1 MVMKKAWLI
10 IKSTFWLMMI
20 VAFGFLIVSSLN
32 LFGSKT
38 YVVKSGSMEP
48 KIHTGSIV
56 VSKNSNNYQKDD
68 VITFKVVGSKDTV
81 THRIVEIVNQN
92 SQPMYRTKGDANKS
106 ADPEFVSKQN
116 VVGKLVFSIPLVGYL
131 MAFVKTLPG
140 LVIFVFIPAVII
152 ISEEIA
158 NIKTEAHL
166 IKQKRLIKKEK
177 PKEPPKPDNIASV
190 TQQTTVTNKEAVP
203 KRPSRPAKPKRRLIQ

>member
-1 MVMKKAWLI
+1 MKKAWLI

-20 VAFGFLIVSSLN
+20 VAFSFLIVSSLN

-48 KIHTGSIV
+48 IIHTGSIV
-56 VSKNSNNYQKDD
+56 VSKNSDNYQKND
-68 VITFKVVGSKDTV
+68 VITFKVIGSKDTV

-92 SQPMYRTKGDANKS
+92 GQQMYRTKGDANKS
-106 ADPEFVSKQN
+106 ADPELVSKQN

-131 MAFVKTLPG
+131 MAFVKTMPG

-166 IKQKRLIKKEK
+166 LKQKRLVKKEK
-177 PKEPPKPDNIASV
+177 AKEPPKPDNLASV
-190 TQQTTVTNKEAVP
+190 TQQTTVSNKEAVP
-203 KRPSRPAKPKRRLIQ
+203 KKPSRPAKPKRRLIQ

>member
-1 MVMKKAWLI
+1 
-10 IKSTFWLMMI
+10 
-20 VAFGFLIVSSLN
+20 
-32 LFGSKT
+32 
-38 YVVKSGSMEP
+38 
-48 KIHTGSIV
+48 
-56 VSKNSNNYQKDD
+56 
-68 VITFKVVGSKDTV
+68 
-81 THRIVEIVNQN
+81 
-92 SQPMYRTKGDANKS
+92 MYRTKGDANKS

-166 IKQKRLIKKEK
+166 IKQNDLSKKK

-190 TQQTTVTNKEAVP
+190 TQQTTVTNKEAA